1 MKTMNVSIIGFGVV
15 GQGVARAIQRSND
28 YFKKNGV
35 DLKVVAIVDLWGSLI
50 DESGLDLKNV
60 LIQAKQKKLKG
71 ENRNS
76 LEVICEVDHDCV
88 VEVTPSNIKTGG
100 VGLEHM
106 IKALENK
113 RHLVTSNKGPLALEY
128 KKLVDLAKKN
138 DVEFKYEATVG
149 GAMPIINFAKNCL
162 AGNEILSIRGI
173 FNGTCNY
180 ILTRMAEDGLPYD
193 NVITEAQELGLAE
206 TDPTYDVDGID
217 TAAKLVILANSIF
230 DMDAV
235 YNDAS
240 VTGIRDITVESLKLA
255 HGEGY
260 VVKLIGEVKEG
271 VLEVAPRL
279 VPKGHPLAL
288 GGTLNAA
295 SIQTDLAGEI
305 TVTGKGAGSIEAAS
319 AIISDL
325 AEISK
330 KTDL

>member
-1 MKTMNVSIIGFGVV
+1 MGTMNVSIIGFGVV

-28 YFKKNGV
+28 YFNKVGV

-50 DESGLDLKNV
+50 DESGLDLENV
-60 LIQAKQKKLKG
+60 LMQAKQKKLKG
-71 ENRNS
+71 EDKNS
-76 LEVICEVDHDCV
+76 LEVIREVDHDCV
-88 VEVTPSNIKTGG
+88 IEVTPSNITTGG

-106 IKALENK
+106 TKALENK
-113 RHLVTSNKGPLALEY
+113 RHLVTSNKGPLALQY
-128 KKLVDLAKKN
+128 KKLVGLAKKN
-138 DVEFKYEATVG
+138 EVEFRYEATVG
-149 GAMPIINFAKNCL
+149 GAMPIINLAKNCL

-193 NVITEAQELGLAE
+193 NVISEAQELGLAE

-235 YNDAS
+235 YND
-240 VTGIRDITVESLKLA
+240 VGVVGIRDITVESLKLA
-255 HGEGY
+255 HDEGY

-319 AIISDL
+319 AIVSDL

-330 KTDL
+330 RID